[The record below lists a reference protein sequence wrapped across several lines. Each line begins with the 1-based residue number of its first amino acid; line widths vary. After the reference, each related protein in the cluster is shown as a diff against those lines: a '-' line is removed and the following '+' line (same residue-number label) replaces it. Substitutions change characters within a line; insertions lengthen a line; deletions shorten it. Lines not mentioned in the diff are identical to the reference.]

1 MRILFTAFEP
11 FGGDAENASR
21 EAVLRLAER
30 GVRGVDLAV
39 GVLPVAFSTAPA
51 ALRAL
56 AAQHTPDAVIAVGEA
71 GGRAVV
77 TPERHGRNRIDA
89 RIPDE
94 LGEQPRDAVV
104 DAGPELRAAT
114 LDVDAFVDAI
124 RAAGLPAEAS
134 KDAGGFVC
142 NRIALEVAELPMPA
156 AFVHVPAVR
165 TSGVAG
171 IGRETDAIAGVAT
184 TLTIDDLAAALA
196 ACALS
201 AAEQVASRRAA
212 G

>member
-1 MRILFTAFEP
+1 MRILLTGFEP

-30 GVRGVDLAV
+30 GVPGIELAV
-39 GVLPVAFSTAPA
+39 GILPVAFASAPP

-56 AAQHTPDAVIAVGEA
+56 VAEHAPDAVLAIGEA

-94 LGEQPRDAVV
+94 LGAQPRDLAI
-104 DAGPELRAAT
+104 DDGPELRAAT
-114 LDVDAFVDAI
+114 LDVDALVAAI
-124 RAAGLPAEAS
+124 RAAGVSAEVS
-134 KDAGGFVC
+134 EDAGRFVC
-142 NRIALEVAELPMPA
+142 NRIAVEVAGLGVPA

-165 TSGVAG
+165 SIGVAG
-171 IGRETDAIAGVAT
+171 VGGETDAVAGIATALTFDELAT
-184 TLTIDDLAAALA
+184 ALGACAASAAA
-196 ACALS
+196 
-201 AAEQVASRRAA
+201 QVAAS
-212 G
+212 